1 MQAQRSITQTPSLT
15 FPQVF
20 GTVVDWRT
28 TVTNHLSTKSFEK
41 LNAASSSIGM
51 PTRLACAGI
60 SWPDFTQQWRTGYDE
75 FTRAQAYR
83 HGKDDPIAF
92 KTVDDYHHDSLKELL
107 VKHEIDHLWTDEEVL
122 EISRIWH
129 KLDGWSDSTGGLQA
143 LRNRGFIITT
153 LSNGNLSLLTDMKIH
168 AKLNWSYIFSAE
180 RFGAYKPHPSVYLGA
195 CKELGLQPGQC
206 AMVAA
211 HLGDLRAA
219 KDCGLQTIYIER
231 PEEESWDVE
240 KVREAKRKGWVDM
253 WVDSEE
259 NFVGG
264 GILEVNRKF
273 EIGTPL

>member
-1 MQAQRSITQTPSLT
+1 M
-15 FPQVF
+15 
-20 GTVVDWRT
+20 
-28 TVTNHLSTKSFEK
+28 
-41 LNAASSSIGM
+41 
-51 PTRLACAGI
+51 
-60 SWPDFTQQWRTGYDE
+60 
-75 FTRAQAYR
+75 
-83 HGKDDPIAF
+83 
-92 KTVDDYHHDSLKELL
+92 
-107 VKHEIDHLWTDEEVL
+107 
-122 EISRIWH
+122 
-129 KLDGWSDSTGGLQA
+129 QA

-168 AKLNWSYIFSAE
+168 AKLNWSYVFSAE

-211 HLGDLRAA
+211 HLGDLGAA
-219 KDCGLQTIYIER
+219 KNCGLQTIYIER

-273 EIGTPL
+273 EVGTPL